1 MKTDIAEILNQKLS
15 GATNNQLTAMEKE
28 MKAKNK
34 ETKLNARDIK
44 NPITASMNAPSQVQK
59 KIIAHKGETTAMK
72 FNIDGDIL
80 YTGGGDGLVKGW
92 RVKDGKQIAEMQG
105 FKKAITGIATDINN
119 KFLCASSLD
128 GHRI

>member
-1 MKTDIAEILNQKLS
+1 MRMKTDIAEILNQKLS

-72 FNIDGDIL
+72 FNITVTSSTQVEAMALSRDG
-80 YTGGGDGLVKGW
+80 
-92 RVKDGKQIAEMQG
+92 E
-105 FKKAITGIATDINN
+105 
-119 KFLCASSLD
+119 
-128 GHRI
+128 

>member
-1 MKTDIAEILNQKLS
+1 
-15 GATNNQLTAMEKE
+15 MEKE
-28 MKAKNK
+28 LKAKNK

-44 NPITASMNAPSQVQK
+44 NPILSSVTAPSGVEK
-59 KIIAHKGETTAMK
+59 KIIAHKGETTALA

-92 RVKDGKQIAEMQG
+92 RIKDGKQVAEMQG
-105 FKKAITGIATDINN
+105 FKKPITGLSCDINN